1 MLRSDPRVAELHEVV
16 STLALINVFLAGL
29 VRRGDGIIQGQLQKN
44 IELATSA
51 ARAEAGKLKVD
62 IRPIDVTRAVAA
74 AVQMVRIQSE
84 AGGVRLTNCVD
95 DRIGQLQ
102 TDERKFIQAVVNVLS
117 NAINFTPAGGSVT
130 VRGLDDATNGKVVI
144 DVVDTGIGMT
154 ADDIRVALTPFGQAD
169 SSLGRR
175 FEGTDL
181 GLPLIEAFVE
191 LLGGALTI

>member
-1 MLRSDPRVAELHEVV
+1 MRDG
-16 STLALINVFLAGL
+16 AG
-29 VRRGDGIIQGQLQKN
+29 
-44 IELATSA
+44 S
-51 ARAEAGKLKVD
+51 
-62 IRPIDVTRAVAA
+62 A

-130 VRGLDDATNGKVVI
+130 VRGFENATNGKMVI

-154 ADDIRVALTPFGQAD
+154 ADDIRVALTRFGQAD

-181 GLPLIEAFVE
+181 GLPHIEAFVE
-191 LLGGALTI
+191 LLGGALTIQSRPGTGTTVRIALPLVPARAAPRDAKAA

>member
-1 MLRSDPRVAELHEVV
+1 MRDG
-16 STLALINVFLAGL
+16 AG
-29 VRRGDGIIQGQLQKN
+29 
-44 IELATSA
+44 S
-51 ARAEAGKLKVD
+51 
-62 IRPIDVTRAVAA
+62 A

-102 TDERKFIQAVVNVLS
+102 TDERKFVQAVVNVLS

-130 VRGLDDATNGKVVI
+130 VRGFENATNGKVVI

-169 SSLGRR
+169 SSLGRW

-181 GLPLIEAFVE
+181 GLPHIEAFVE
-191 LLGGALTI
+191 LSGGALTIQSRPGTGTTVRIALPLVPARAAPRDAKAA